1 MERDLLENKIE
12 FLKGVGPKRAEM
24 LNKEL
29 GIYTFGDLLFHFP
42 FRYIDKSKVH
52 KVADINSDLIYY
64 QLIGQVSQIQL
75 HGKQRLTRI
84 TAQFSDDSGSIEL
97 VWFKGLKWIKT
108 RFEPGKTYV
117 LFGKASVFNNRFNIV
132 HPDIEDYQPELIPVG
147 ESLEGVY
154 STTEKLK
161 NIGLGSKQIAR
172 LIKNLLGQINS
183 AIAENLPSSLLAKH
197 KLLDRNSALLQI
209 HLPSDTNVLKEATK
223 RLKFEEYFF
232 MQLNMLLRKRQ
243 RESQMKGV
251 VFNKVGDYFKL
262 FYEKYLPFALTNAQ
276 KKVIREIRH
285 DLGSGFQMNRL
296 LQGDVGS
303 GKTIVA
309 LLIMLLALDNGY
321 QAALMAP
328 TEILAT
334 QHFQSLKDLLS
345 DMPVKIALLTGS
357 TKARDRKPIHEGLED
372 GSLQIIIGTHALI
385 EEKVKFNNLA
395 LTIIDEQHRFG
406 VAQRARFWEKT
417 SLPPHML
424 VMTATP
430 IPRTLAMTQYGD
442 LDISIIDEL
451 PPGRKPI
458 KTIHLYQSQRLR
470 LLSFMRNQI
479 AEGRQIYIVYPLIKE
494 SEKLDLIHLQEG
506 YESLLRDFPEPAYRI
521 CVVHGKLKS
530 EDKDFEMQRF
540 IKGQA
545 QIMVATTVIEV
556 GVNIPNA
563 SVMVLEHA
571 DRFGLSQLH
580 QLRGRVG
587 RGADQSYCILMTDF
601 KLSADGKKRMATMVR
616 STDGFEIAAVD
627 LELRGPGETQGTRQS
642 GPIGLKIGDL
652 IKDEKLIKHVRLI
665 VNQLLDEDPQLNK
678 NENQLTKTYFLK
690 HFRESFDWGQ
700 IG

>member
-1 MERDLLENKIE
+1 MERNLLDNKIE
-12 FLKGVGPKRAEM
+12 YLKGVGPKRAEL

-29 GIYTFGDLLFHFP
+29 DIYTFGDLLFHFP
-42 FRYIDKSKVH
+42 FRYIDKSQVH
-52 KVADINSDLIYY
+52 KISEINSDQVYY
-64 QLIGQVSQIQL
+64 QLIGKVTQMQS
-75 HGKQRLTRI
+75 HGKQRVTRI
-84 TAQFSDDSGSIEL
+84 SANFTDESGSIEL

-108 RFEPGKTYV
+108 RFEPDKKYV
-117 LFGKASVFNNRFNIV
+117 LFGKASVFNNQFNFV
-132 HPDIEDYQPELIPVG
+132 HPDIEDYQPDVIPVG

-161 NIGLGSKQIAR
+161 NNGLGSKQLAK
-172 LIKNLLGQINS
+172 LIKNLLSQLSQTIP
-183 AIAENLPSSLLAKH
+183 ENLPKSMLEKH
-197 KLLDRNSALLQI
+197 RLMGRNQALHQI
-209 HLPSDTNVLKEATK
+209 HLPRNQKDIQAATL

-232 MQLNMLLRKRQ
+232 MQLNMLLRKRK
-243 RESQMKGV
+243 REAFSKGV
-251 VFNKVGDYFKL
+251 VFQKVGNLVNL
-262 FYEKYLPFALTNAQ
+262 FYKHYLPFSLTNAQ

-285 DLGSGFQMNRL
+285 DLGSGHQMNRL

-309 LLIMLLALDNGY
+309 LMAMLIALDNGY

-328 TEILAT
+328 TEILAV
-334 QHFQSLKDLLS
+334 QHYHSLKELLS

-357 TKARDRKPIHEGLED
+357 TKARDRKPIHESLED

-385 EEKVKFNNLA
+385 EEKVKFKHLA

-417 SLPPHML
+417 TTPPHML

-442 LDISIIDEL
+442 LDISVIDEL
-451 PPGRKPI
+451 PPGRKPV
-458 KTIHLYQSQRLR
+458 KTIHLYHSQRLR
-470 LLSFMRNQI
+470 LISFMKKQI

-494 SEKLDLIHLQEG
+494 SEKLDLIYLQEG
-506 YESLLRDFPEPAYRI
+506 YESLLRDFPEPHYRI
-521 CVVHGKLKS
+521 CVVHGQMKA
-530 EDKDFEMQRF
+530 EDKEFEMQRF
-540 IKGQA
+540 VKGQA
-545 QIMVATTVIEV
+545 HIMVATTVIEV

-563 SVMVLEHA
+563 SVMVIEHA

-601 KLSADGKKRMATMVR
+601 KLSADGRKRMSTMVR
-616 STDGFEIAAVD
+616 TTDGFEIAAVD

-642 GPIGLKIGDL
+642 GPVGLKIGNL
-652 IKDEKLIKHVRLI
+652 IKDEKLIKHVRAM
-665 VNQLLDEDPQLNK
+665 VNQMLDDDPHLLKP
-678 NENQLTKTYFLK
+678 ENQNTKAFFISQ
-690 HFRESFDWGQ
+690 FRQSFDWGQ

>member
-1 MERDLLENKIE
+1 MERNLLDNKIE
-12 FLKGVGPKRAEM
+12 FLKGVGPKRAEL

-29 GIYTFGDLLFHFP
+29 DIYTFGDLLFHIP
-42 FRYIDKSKVH
+42 FRYIDKSQVH
-52 KVADINSDLIYY
+52 KISDINSDQVYY
-64 QLIGQVSQIQL
+64 QLIGQVTQMQS
-75 HGKQRLTRI
+75 HGKQRVTRI
-84 TAQFSDDSGSIEL
+84 TARFTDESGSIEL
-97 VWFKGLKWIKT
+97 VWFKGLKWIQT
-108 RFEPGKTYV
+108 RFEPGKKYV
-117 LFGKASVFNNRFNIV
+117 LFGKASIFNNQFNFV
-132 HPDIEDYQPELIPVG
+132 HPDIEDYQPDIIPVG

-161 NIGLGSKQIAR
+161 NNGLGSKQLAK
-172 LIKNLLGQINS
+172 LIKNLLSQLSQI
-183 AIAENLPSSLLAKH
+183 IPENLPANILEKH
-197 KLLDRNSALLQI
+197 RLMDRNQALHQI
-209 HLPSDTNVLKEATK
+209 HLPRNQKDLQAAIL

-232 MQLNMLLRKRQ
+232 MQLNMLLRKRK
-243 RESQMKGV
+243 RESFSKGV
-251 VFNKVGDYFKL
+251 IFQKVGTLVNL
-262 FYEKYLPFALTNAQ
+262 FYKRYLPFSLTNAQ

-285 DLGSGFQMNRL
+285 DLGSGHQMNRL

-309 LLIMLLALDNGY
+309 LMVMLIALDNGY

-334 QHFQSLKDLLS
+334 QHFHSLRELLS

-385 EEKVKFNNLA
+385 EEKVKFKQLA

-417 SLPPHML
+417 TDPPHML

-442 LDISIIDEL
+442 LDISVIDEL
-451 PPGRKPI
+451 PPGRKPV

-470 LLSFMRNQI
+470 LISFMKKQI

-506 YESLLRDFPEPAYRI
+506 YESLLRDFPEPHYRI
-521 CVVHGKLKS
+521 CVVHGQMKA
-530 EDKDFEMQRF
+530 EDKEFEMQRF
-540 IKGQA
+540 VKAQA
-545 QIMVATTVIEV
+545 HIMVATTVIEV

-563 SVMVLEHA
+563 SVMVIEHA

-587 RGADQSYCILMTDF
+587 RGADQSYCILMTDY
-601 KLSADGKKRMATMVR
+601 KLSADGRKRMSTMVR
-616 STDGFEIAAVD
+616 TTDGFEIAAVD

-642 GPIGLKIGDL
+642 GPVGLKVGNL
-652 IKDEKLIKHVRLI
+652 IRDEKLIKHVRA
-665 VNQLLDEDPQLNK
+665 VVSQMLDDDPRLMK
-678 NENQLTKTYFLK
+678 PENHNTKAFFISQ
-690 HFRESFDWGQ
+690 FRQSFDWGQ

>member
-1 MERDLLENKIE
+1 MERNLLENKIE
-12 FLKGVGPKRAEM
+12 FLKGVGPKRAEL

-29 GIYTFGDLLFHFP
+29 DIYTFGDLLFHIP
-42 FRYIDKSKVH
+42 FRYIDKSQVH
-52 KVADINSDLIYY
+52 KISDVKSDQVYY
-64 QLIGQVSQIQL
+64 QLIGQVTQMQS
-75 HGKQRLTRI
+75 HGKQRITRI
-84 TAQFSDDSGSIEL
+84 SANFIDDSGSIEL
-97 VWFKGLKWIKT
+97 VWFKGLKWIHT
-108 RFEPGKTYV
+108 RFEPGKKYV
-117 LFGKASVFNNRFNIV
+117 LFGKASVFNNQFNFV
-132 HPDIEDYQPELIPVG
+132 HPEIEDYQPDIIPVG

-161 NIGLGSKQIAR
+161 NNGLGSKQLAK
-172 LIKNLLGQINS
+172 LIKNLLNQLNQTV
-183 AIAENLPSSLLAKH
+183 AENLPKSILEKH
-197 KLLDRNSALLQI
+197 RLMDRNQALDQI
-209 HLPSDTNVLKEATK
+209 HLPRNQKDLQAANL

-232 MQLNMLLRKRQ
+232 MQLNMLLRKRK
-243 RESQMKGV
+243 RETISKGV
-251 VFNKVGDYFKL
+251 VFQKVGTLVNL
-262 FYEKYLPFALTNAQ
+262 FYKHYLPFSLTNAQ
-276 KKVIREIRH
+276 KKVIREIRY
-285 DLGSGFQMNRL
+285 DLGSGHQMNRL

-309 LLIMLLALDNGY
+309 LMIMLIALDNGY

-334 QHFQSLKDLLS
+334 QHFHSLKELLI

-385 EEKVKFNNLA
+385 EEKVKFKNLA

-417 SLPPHML
+417 SNPPHML

-442 LDISIIDEL
+442 LDISVIDEL
-451 PPGRKPI
+451 PPGRKPV

-470 LLSFMRNQI
+470 LISFMKKQI
-479 AEGRQIYIVYPLIKE
+479 AEGRQVYMVYPLIKE

-506 YESLLRDFPEPAYRI
+506 YESLLRDFPEPHYRI
-521 CVVHGKLKS
+521 CVVHGQMKA
-530 EDKDFEMQRF
+530 EDKAFEMQRF

-545 QIMVATTVIEV
+545 HIMVATTVIEV

-563 SVMVLEHA
+563 SVMVIEHA

-587 RGADQSYCILMTDF
+587 RGADQSYCILMTDY
-601 KLSADGKKRMATMVR
+601 KLSADGRKRMATMVR
-616 STDGFEIAAVD
+616 TTDGFEIAAVD

-642 GPIGLKIGDL
+642 GPVGLKIGNL
-652 IKDEKLIKHVRLI
+652 IRDEKLIKQEKINVR
-665 VNQLLDEDPQLNK
+665 QKLDNDPRLMK
-678 NENQLTKTYFLK
+678 SENQNTKAYLISQFQQN
-690 HFRESFDWGQ
+690 FDWGQ